1 MLWPPSLN
9 THNYLLLCIIS
20 SSCITKDKIFLY
32 QGLRRRQLKHA
43 LAFKMDLHM
52 VDREISDKKNLE
64 SFEREN

>member
-1 MLWPPSLN
+1 MVWPPSLN
-9 THNYLLLCIIS
+9 THSYLLFYIW

-52 VDREISDKKNLE
+52 IDRAIKDKKLE
-64 SFEREN
+64 SFERKY